1 MDIVNNI
8 QLRHNP
14 SFFRDGAD
22 MSGAMPITMDEQ
34 SVSIVDDCASF
45 RDALG
50 ALLAAAGLSVH
61 TYPSALHFL
70 ADYRPK
76 YGCLVADIRLPEMSG
91 LELHEEIVRRG
102 MNLQVIIVTGH
113 ADVPL
118 AVRAMK
124 AGAVD
129 FIEKP
134 FNENSMIA
142 SIRRALEIGRQVHNR
157 VGEAK
162 AATDMIA
169 LLTQRERH
177 VFDQLVQGHS
187 NKSIAHQLGISPR
200 TVEFHRA
207 RVMDKMNARSLS
219 DLVHIKLAADHA
231 IAGQTSMFAQSRQ
244 STALNR

>member
-1 MDIVNNI
+1 
-8 QLRHNP
+8 
-14 SFFRDGAD
+14 
-22 MSGAMPITMDEQ
+22 MSRAMPITVAEQ
-34 SVSIVDDCASF
+34 SVSIVDGCASF
-45 RDALG
+45 RDSLG
-50 ALLAAAGLSVH
+50 ALLAAAGLAVY
-61 TYPSALHFL
+61 TYPSGLHFL

-76 YGCLVADIRLPEMSG
+76 SGCLVADIRLPEMSG

-102 MNLQVIIVTGH
+102 MNLPVIIVTSH

-118 AVRAMK
+118 AVCAMK

-134 FNENSMIA
+134 FNENAMVA
-142 SIRRALEIGRQVHNR
+142 SIQRALEIGRQVHNR
-157 VGEAK
+157 VGETKVAMD
-162 AATDMIA
+162 TIA

-187 NKSIAHQLGISPR
+187 NKKIAYQLGISPR

-231 IAGQTSMFAQSRQ
+231 IAGQTSMFAESRQ
-244 STALNR
+244 PTALNR